1 MPSNPISP
9 KNSLAFRRTGTAF
22 GLGLALAFG
31 PVLTGEALAFKIFG
45 ITIFG
50 EDEAVNDVIDPVR
63 YSITLDTDGAD
74 KDLAEALERT
84 SLLVQGQEAPVSG
97 DLGLV
102 IKARDDRDRLV
113 ATLYENSRYGGVV
126 SVTVDGRDIDDL
138 PPIPS
143 FGRDGP
149 IPVAI
154 RVDPGPAFALGS
166 VTLEGDAA
174 GLDPADYDL
183 VPGGPAGSL
192 VILKAGEKIVDD
204 LKAEG
209 RPLAELARRDV
220 VADHETR
227 TVDVVFAVQ
236 AGPVAP
242 IGEVTVKGARKVDP
256 EFIARYSRLRPGQT
270 YSPEQLKKA
279 AERLRALGVFSS
291 VTINEADGL
300 EADGSLPLGIVV
312 AEGKHR
318 YFGVG
323 ASFSSIDGLGVEG
336 YWGHRNLFGQA
347 ESLRL
352 EGKVGGLGNFSGV
365 EDLDYSA
372 GITFIKPGAFFP
384 SGTLEASIKGA
395 TLTTESYDAASV
407 IGKVAFAYEI
417 TDYDKVSAGALLS
430 YDDIDDAF
438 GNNTYLTFGVPIGY
452 TRDTRDNKLNPTEG
466 FNAALSAIPSYE
478 ILGETFFSTFEGSI
492 SGYYSLGAEDRIVLA
507 ARLSAGMMVGAGD
520 LESVPA
526 TRRFFAGGGG
536 SVRGYAYQEI
546 SPENAA
552 GDPTGGR
559 AYALGSFEARVN
571 VTETIGIVPF
581 LDIGSVTAANYPD
594 FSDIRMG
601 AGIGLRYQTPFGPLR
616 LDVAMPL
623 DPYDGGSKYGIYAGI
638 GQSF

>member
-1 MPSNPISP
+1 MPSRPKSP
-9 KNSLAFRRTGTAF
+9 KDRLARRRTGTAL
-22 GLGLALAFG
+22 GLGLALAAAPILIG
-31 PVLTGEALAFKIFG
+31 DAYAFRIFG

-63 YSITLDTDGAD
+63 YSITLDTDGAA
-74 KDLAEALERT
+74 KDLAEALKRT
-84 SLLVQGQEAPVSG
+84 SLLVRGEDAPVSG

-102 IKARDDRDRLV
+102 IRARDDRDRLI

-126 SVTVDGRDIDDL
+126 SVTIDGRNIDDL
-138 PPIPS
+138 PPIPA
-143 FGRDGP
+143 FARNGP
-149 IPVAI
+149 IPVSI
-154 RVDPGPAFALGS
+154 RVDPGPAFSLGN
-166 VTLEGDAA
+166 VTLEDDAA
-174 GLDPADYDL
+174 GLDPSVYDL

-192 VILKAGEKIVDD
+192 IILKAGEKTVDD

-209 RPLAELARRDV
+209 RPLAVLARRDV
-220 VADHETR
+220 IADHESR
-227 TVDVVFAVQ
+227 TVDVVLAVE

-242 IGEVTVKGARKVDP
+242 IGEVTVKGARNVDSA
-256 EFIARYSRLRPGQT
+256 FIARYSRLRPGQI

-279 AERLRALGVFSS
+279 AERLRALGTFST
-291 VTINEADGL
+291 VTINEAKGL
-300 EADGSLPLGIVV
+300 AADGSLPLGIVV

-352 EGKVGGLGNFSGV
+352 EGKVGGLGDWSGV

-384 SGTLEASIKGA
+384 SATLEASIKGA
-395 TLTTESYDAASV
+395 TLTTASYDAASV
-407 IGKVAFAYEI
+407 LGKVAFAYEI
-417 TDYDKVSAGALLS
+417 TDYDKVTAGVSLG

-438 GNNTYLTFGVPIGY
+438 GNNTYLTFGVPLGY

-492 SGYYSLGAEDRIVLA
+492 SGYYSLGIEDRVVLA
-507 ARLSAGMMVGAGD
+507 AKISAGTLVGASE

-546 SPENAA
+546 SPLNAA
-552 GDPTGGR
+552 GDATGGR

-581 LDIGSVTAANYPD
+581 VDIGSVTAANYPD

>member
-9 KNSLAFRRTGTAF
+9 NMSLAFRRTGTAL
-22 GLGLALAFG
+22 GLGLSLAFT
-31 PVLTGEALAFKIFG
+31 PVLTGEAYAFKIFG

-84 SLLVQGQEAPVSG
+84 SLLLRGEDAPVSG

-102 IKARDDRDRLV
+102 IKARDDRDRLI

-126 SVTVDGRDIDDL
+126 SVTIDGQDIDAL
-138 PPIPS
+138 PPIPA
-143 FGRDGP
+143 FARNGP
-149 IPVAI
+149 IPVVV
-154 RVDPGPAFALGS
+154 RVDPGPAFSLGNVS
-166 VTLEGDAA
+166 LEGDAA
-174 GLDPADYDL
+174 GLDPSVYDL

-192 VILKAGEKIVDD
+192 IILKAGEIVED
-204 LKAEG
+204 LKGEG
-209 RPLAELARRDV
+209 RPLAVLARRDV
-220 VADHETR
+220 VADHETQ
-227 TVDVVFAVQ
+227 TVDVVLAVE

-242 IGEVTVKGARKVDP
+242 LGEVTVKGARKVDP
-256 EFIARYSRLRPGQT
+256 EFIASYSRLRQGRA

-279 AERLRALGVFSS
+279 AERLRALGTFSS

-300 EADGSLPLGIVV
+300 AADGSLPLGIVV

-352 EGKVGGLGNFSGV
+352 EGKVGGLGDWSGV

-384 SGTLEASIKGA
+384 SATLEASIKGT

-407 IGKVAFAYEI
+407 LGKVALAYEI
-417 TDYDKVSAGALLS
+417 TDYDKVTAGVSLG

-438 GNNTYLTFGVPIGY
+438 GNNTYLTFGLPLGY
-452 TRDTRDNKLNPTEG
+452 SRDTRDNKLNPTEG
-466 FNAALSAIPSYE
+466 FNATLSAIPSYE
-478 ILGETFFSTFEGSI
+478 ILGETFFSSFEGAL
-492 SGYYSLGAEDRIVLA
+492 SGYYSLGLEDRVVLA
-507 ARLSAGMMVGAGD
+507 AKLSAGMLVGAGD
-520 LESVPA
+520 LEAIPA

-546 SPENAA
+546 SPLDAS
-552 GDPTGGR
+552 GDATGGR

-601 AGIGLRYQTPFGPLR
+601 AGIGLRYLTPFGPLR